1 MYNKNNKNRS
11 LQQYAEIRR
20 NTQKYA
26 ETPKQR
32 HQAKTPS
39 KDFLRIGFQRLQK
52 HAGGYEQRP
61 SKSKRTLCLRK
72 VKLKDDF
79 N

>member
-11 LQQYAEIRR
+11 LQQYAEIPK
-20 NTQKYA
+20 QYA
-26 ETPKQR
+26 EMPKQK
-32 HQAKTPS
+32 HPK
-39 KDFLRIGFQRLQK
+39 QK